1 MKNNENKVQAGVTQG
16 LFPLTGLIVGITG
29 NSSFSYCV
37 SNTIKVGC
45 LYLLCKISVTLYPD
59 GAGFKSK
66 GCCGL
71 WWCYSNYWLV
81 GVKWKEEMVVGMMTE
96 SKAKNVYPSQQLT
109 QSWEYEQP
117 LLLLAPIA
125 DEKCLV
131 WFQLL
136 SMLYI
141 CRGNTHML
149 KQYET
154 WDVSETRN
162 IQIQLVISINPWQ
175 NWSC

>member
-1 MKNNENKVQAGVTQG
+1 MCHTQSR
-16 LFPLTGLIVGITG
+16 LDACIYYV
-29 NSSFSYCV
+29 
-37 SNTIKVGC
+37 
-45 LYLLCKISVTLYPD
+45 KISVTLYPD
-59 GAGFKSK
+59 GAGFKIK

-96 SKAKNVYPSQQLT
+96 SKAKSVYPSQQLT
-109 QSWEYEQP
+109 QSWVYEQP

-131 WFQLL
+131 WFQLQ
-136 SMLYI
+136 SMLYT
-141 CRGNTHML
+141 RRSNTHML

-162 IQIQLVISINPWQ
+162 IQIQLVISISPWQ
-175 NWSC
+175 NWSCWMLFYFIIIINNLSTMLSRDLLYNKDSFAKLLSK